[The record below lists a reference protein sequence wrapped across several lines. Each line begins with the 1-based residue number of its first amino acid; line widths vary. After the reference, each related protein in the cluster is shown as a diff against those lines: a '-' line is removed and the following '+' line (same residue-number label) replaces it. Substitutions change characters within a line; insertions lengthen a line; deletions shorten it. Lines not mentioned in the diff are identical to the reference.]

1 MNKKRKALSAVLNL
15 MIAMFF
21 IACVTL
27 LLYPFVSNHLMY
39 ARQYERIVSYDNRS
53 NKMDDEEKQRYLSA
67 ARAYNERLLNDK
79 IGYRLSE
86 KQMEEYLSLLN
97 YESDNTMGYIRIPKI
112 DVNLMIYHTVDE
124 KYLSAGTGHVPG
136 SSLPVGGKGTN
147 SIIMGHRGL
156 TSATLFTN
164 LDRLEVGDK
173 FFISILGDKLA
184 YEIDDIS
191 VVEPEKLQ
199 DISIDPDEDICT
211 LVTCTPYG
219 VNSHRL
225 VLRGHRI
232 PYDADDDN
240 QGAGGESYYRIRVPD
255 IWGAPDLSEILAI
268 LGAAV
273 LITGLIVI
281 IVKKIKRK
289 KSDKEGGNK
298 NEKDS

>member
-1 MNKKRKALSAVLNL
+1 M
-15 MIAMFF
+15 
-21 IACVTL
+21 
-27 LLYPFVSNHLMY
+27 
-39 ARQYERIVSYDNRS
+39 
-53 NKMDDEEKQRYLSA
+53 
-67 ARAYNERLLNDK
+67 
-79 IGYRLSE
+79 
-86 KQMEEYLSLLN
+86 
-97 YESDNTMGYIRIPKI
+97 
-112 DVNLMIYHTVDE
+112 
-124 KYLSAGTGHVPG
+124 
-136 SSLPVGGKGTN
+136 
-147 SIIMGHRGL
+147 
-156 TSATLFTN
+156 
-164 LDRLEVGDK
+164 
-173 FFISILGDKLA
+173 A

-255 IWGAPDLSEILAI
+255 ILGAPDLSEILAI